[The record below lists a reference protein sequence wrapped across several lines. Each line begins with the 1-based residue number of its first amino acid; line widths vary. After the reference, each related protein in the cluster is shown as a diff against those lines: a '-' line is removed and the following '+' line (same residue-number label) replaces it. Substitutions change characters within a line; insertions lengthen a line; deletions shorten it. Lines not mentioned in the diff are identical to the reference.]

1 MTKTQKN
8 DLYVTKIKMWGLFFW
23 KKKILTRAMFW
34 ITFPLKKDAKLP
46 YLIL

>member
-8 DLYVTKIKMWGLFFW
+8 DLYVTKIKMWGFFFLE
-23 KKKILTRAMFW
+23 KKILTRAMFW
-34 ITFPLKKDAKLP
+34 ITFQLKKDAKLP